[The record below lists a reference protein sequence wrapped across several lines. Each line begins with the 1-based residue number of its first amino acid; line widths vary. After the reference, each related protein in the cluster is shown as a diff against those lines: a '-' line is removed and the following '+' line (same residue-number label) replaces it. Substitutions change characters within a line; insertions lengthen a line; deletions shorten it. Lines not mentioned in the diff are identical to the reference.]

1 MTGRTPER
9 TGSRVSGWRAGRVA
23 AAPLRTLLLL
33 ASFAVTAYA
42 GVRLLGHGHGDVL
55 GIVLWLV
62 GAALLHDLVL
72 LPLYG
77 LADRALQ
84 RALRGRRAVAPSSAV
99 NYVRVPVFVSGVLL
113 LTWYPLVLG
122 RVQRYAPY
130 STLDP
135 GVFWERWLLLTAG
148 LFAASTLAFVLRA
161 LSGRRTRRR
170 RAAPG

>member
-1 MTGRTPER
+1 MNGRSMKR
-9 TGSRVSGWRAGRVA
+9 HSA

-42 GVRLLGHGHGDVL
+42 GVRLLDRSEIL
-55 GIVLWLV
+55 GLVLWFV
-62 GAALLHDLVL
+62 GAALLHDLAL

-84 RALRGRRAVAPSSAV
+84 RALRRRRAAAPSPAV

-113 LTWYPLVLG
+113 LTWYPLILG
-122 RVQRYAPY
+122 RAQLYEPY

-148 LFAASTLAFVLRA
+148 LFAASALTFALRTLLARD
-161 LSGRRTRRR
+161 RTRED
-170 RAAPG
+170 APG